1 MLVIFCN
8 VSYSIANVLSGG
20 LRFRKAVCV
29 STQAMGSVDYIIV
42 MTFWHII
49 LSYDSTPCHRIR
61 KKCLLF
67 LCLYLTL
74 FEISVQHVPLNEN
87 FILLSKTK
95 FKMSFP
101 WVI

>member
-1 MLVIFCN
+1 MMLVIFCN

-61 KKCLLF
+61 KEVFVVFVLIF
-67 LCLYLTL
+67 DP
-74 FEISVQHVPLNEN
+74 I
-87 FILLSKTK
+87 
-95 FKMSFP
+95 
-101 WVI
+101 